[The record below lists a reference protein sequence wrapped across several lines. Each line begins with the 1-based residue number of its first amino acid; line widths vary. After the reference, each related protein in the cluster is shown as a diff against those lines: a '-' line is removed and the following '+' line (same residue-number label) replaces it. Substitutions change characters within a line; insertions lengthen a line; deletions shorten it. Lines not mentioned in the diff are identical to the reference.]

1 MRASKWN
8 LKNIK
13 IRHVLS
19 QNFWFY
25 PTLQSWPSAFW
36 GAAGIWGAA
45 VLIVGIVSRYRTS
58 SPPTSDCAPIDSHSQ
73 FVTWWSFWLNDE
85 HCDDQD
91 AQNYHFNDKVNIS
104 DLDDGDCGDL
114 DGGDN
119 GEAID
124 NAKKTRWKRWQKF
137 AAGTDVFPADRGEM
151 TILESF
157 WLKCLLCKIF
167 SCLQRIQGPSYF
179 KLQTEH

>member
-1 MRASKWN
+1 MRASKQN
-8 LKNIK
+8 VK
-13 IRHVLS
+13 IREFWWQKFGFDPPCTPAHIMIIMTISLLRSSCADCGNCLQISDFVSSHLWLCFHWFSLTICHIVNIVIKRWTLWWSRCSELS
-19 QNFWFY
+19 FQW
-25 PTLQSWPSAFW
+25 LRSM
-36 GAAGIWGAA
+36 
-45 VLIVGIVSRYRTS
+45 YRTS
-58 SPPTSDCAPIDSHSQ
+58 
-73 FVTWWSFWLNDE
+73 
-85 HCDDQD
+85 
-91 AQNYHFNDKVNIS
+91 
-104 DLDDGDCGDL
+104 DDGDCGDL

-124 NAKKTRWKRWQKF
+124 NAKKTRWQKF